1 MVSCFIACLI
11 LIQTY
16 TYYSNVVRV
25 ENALGSTLGLG
36 VDQSVNRA
44 TQLQVGHAMTD
55 IFGQVSRRLLPTT
68 KIILRMGGRA
78 RSVRIVKIV
87 KTPNHHHLKHKMRYI
102 HFLFAKMDVVISF

>member
-44 TQLQVGHAMTD
+44 SQLQVGHAMTD

-68 KIILRMGGRA
+68 KIILRMGI
-78 RSVRIVKIV
+78 RIVKIV